1 MTMTYANDFTF
12 SDVNLRFLL
21 AKIPEVISNRRKLML
36 YICDKVV
43 PFYTINLKIATYL
56 SSQTSTSRNLVI
68 FLVELSLDEGPRI
81 YLSHFSMANS

>member
-1 MTMTYANDFTF
+1 MTHADDLTF

-21 AKIPEVISNRRKLML
+21 AKKPEIISNRRKIML

-43 PFYTINLKIATYL
+43 PFYTIKLKIATYL
-56 SSQTSTSRNLVI
+56 SSQTSSSRNLVI
-68 FLVELSLDEGPRI
+68 FLVELSLDAGPTI

>member
-43 PFYTINLKIATYL
+43 PFYNINLKIATYL

-68 FLVELSLDEGPRI
+68 FLVEFSLDEGPTI